1 MRNDELYHYGILGM
15 KWGVRRY
22 QNEDGTWTNRGKSRR
37 RSEPRTRKKLTKE
50 QKDRIKKV
58 AKGAAIGTAVIG
70 GAVAGTLLA
79 RKYGPKVMATLKS
92 NYIKNIKGPNMPYA
106 DAVNK
111 TYWNNNAIDALQ
123 NAKARHNKGSDMY
136 NMLDKMQKGY
146 RSENRRLI
154 DTKIRT
160 GSKTLINKIMR
171 TPADVSM
178 YNISP
183 AGRKARND
191 AMAETYSKAFK
202 GVGNVAGALGGG
214 ALAYGGAA
222 AMDKLFDEQ
231 RDKRLARRNG
241 QKYIKKPMNARAVDY
256 MFPNPNRKK

>member
-37 RSEPRTRKKLTKE
+37 RSEPHSKKKLTKK
-50 QKDRIKKV
+50 QKERIKKI

-70 GAVAGTLLA
+70 GTIGGALLA
-79 RKYGPKVMATLKS
+79 KKFGPKAFS
-92 NYIKNIKGPNMPYA
+92 AAKNALSKIPKGYNMPYEQGIKLA
-106 DAVNK
+106 KSNRD
-111 TYWNNNAIDALQ
+111 AIDGLSRMRDNFARGSEQYDFYTKLIK
-123 NAKARHNKGSDMY
+123 NANREAIGLTRSNIKTGAGELIRKIRRTPTDIGAFNLSDAGKK
-136 NMLDKMQKGY
+136 L
-146 RSENRRLI
+146 RSEAF
-154 DTKIRT
+154 
-160 GSKTLINKIMR
+160 SE
-171 TPADVSM
+171 S
-178 YNISP
+178 
-183 AGRKARND
+183 
-191 AMAETYSKAFK
+191 YSKALK
-202 GVGNVAGALGGG
+202 TAGNVAGALGGG

-231 RDKRLARRNG
+231 SDKRLARRNG